1 MATHGRSL
9 DTAASPVAV
18 WALWSDPPTWHLW
31 NPDVQQVTLNG
42 GFGDGTTGTM
52 ISGGGRRH
60 EIELANVRNQQ
71 SFDLVTSALPGARF
85 LFHCQVT
92 PRATGS
98 TISQSLSMSGP
109 LAPVFDPLMGERI
122 AASFEPLLRGLAQK
136 AEQSQTASTT
146 AAPEPPASQP

>member
-9 DTAASPVAV
+9 DTAASPAAV
-18 WALWSDPPTWHLW
+18 WALWSDPPSWHLW

-42 GFGDGTTGTM
+42 AFGDGTTGTM

-60 EIELANVRNQQ
+60 EIELTNVKNQQ
-71 SFDLVTSALPGARF
+71 SFDLLTSALPGARF

-92 PRATGS
+92 PRTSGS

-136 AEQSQTASTT
+136 AEQSQAGPTAT
-146 AAPEPPASQP
+146 EPPAPLG